1 MNSSDC
7 ILYDLKERNNC
18 LWDFGLQFIWFK
30 VNNLDYQIFS
40 SCLGYSIDEISD
52 IIKFTNLSRQRSS

>member
-7 ILYDLKERNNC
+7 ILYDLKERINC

-30 VNNLDYQIFS
+30 VSNLDYQILSF
-40 SCLGYSIDEISD
+40 CLEYFIGEISD
-52 IIKFTNLSRQRSS
+52 IIKFTNLSQFTTA